1 MFGVEFL
8 KLFAS
13 LIDDVLFPQDEEKER
28 AGVLRQ
34 EEPGMDKDDP

>member
-13 LIDDVLFPQDEEKER
+13 LIDDVLFPEDEEKKR
-28 AGVLRQ
+28 AGIMRQ
-34 EEPGMDKDDP
+34 EKPEMDGDGP

>member
-13 LIDDVLFPQDEEKER
+13 LIDDVLFPEDEEKER
-28 AGVLRQ
+28 AEIMIQ
-34 EEPGMDKDDP
+34 EEPEMDKDDP

>member
-13 LIDDVLFPQDEEKER
+13 LIDDVLVPEDEEKER
-28 AGVLRQ
+28 AEVLRQ
-34 EEPGMDKDDP
+34 EEPEMDKDDP